1 MLCVAGKNQRPAAAA
16 AAANGGSGGAV
27 TADTVSPVQQQVC
40 PSVCGCVSLSVCLVR
55 HHHHRHF

>member
-1 MLCVAGKNQRPAAAA
+1 MLCVAGKNQRPA

-40 PSVCGCVSLSVCLVR
+40 PSLCVCVSVCLSGPASSSSS
-55 HHHHRHF
+55 